1 MLREYLS
8 YWGLDSIPFSLSP
21 EPDMLFLSKQHRECL
36 LRLKYAFYSDK
47 GGALL
52 VSEDAGAGKTSIIY
66 RLIRD
71 LHKELDKKIKVAIL
85 SHPNLTPNQ
94 LIQEICRQ
102 LGVNRPSRSRYE
114 NLNQLRDKLIS
125 LRQEEARCLIVVD
138 EGQLLARYPDT
149 LEELRILL
157 NFCLEGKF
165 LLTFILAGQKK
176 LEDAIRSRPEF
187 WQRLPVRFFLGNL
200 DLHDTSGL
208 IRHRLEEAGYKG
220 QEEIFEQDAIDFIYR
235 HTGGCPRLICSL
247 CDLSLLIGYTMR
259 RRSLDATVV
268 QQAQNDMV
276 RSERGIHYYKFLQKV
291 TEEQNK

>member
-1 MLREYLS
+1 MIREYFA
-8 YWGLDSIPFSLSP
+8 YWGLESVPFSLSP
-21 EPDMLFLSKQHRECL
+21 EPDMLFLSKQHHECL
-36 LRLKYAFYSDK
+36 LRLKYAFHSDK

-52 VSEDAGAGKTSIIY
+52 VSENAGAGKTSIIY

-102 LGVNRPSRSRYE
+102 LGVAKPSRSRYE
-114 NLNQLRDKLIS
+114 NLNQLREKLVS
-125 LRQEEARCLIVVD
+125 LRQEDARCLIVVD
-138 EGQLLARYPDT
+138 EGQILARHLTT

-165 LLTFILAGQKK
+165 LLTFLLAGQKK
-176 LEDAIRSRPEF
+176 LEDTICAIPEF

-200 DLHDTSGL
+200 DLEDTNGL
-208 IRHRLEEAGYKG
+208 ILHRLQQAGYKG
-220 QEEIFEQDAIDFIYR
+220 EGLIFEKEAVDFIYR
-235 HTGGCPRLICSL
+235 YTGGCPRLICSL
-247 CDLSLLIGYTMR
+247 CDLALLIGYTMR
-259 RRSLDATVV
+259 RKSLDATVI

-276 RSERGIHYYKFLQKV
+276 RSERGIHYYKFLRSSGGQ
-291 TEEQNK
+291 